1 MSKKTF
7 PLSKEQLEEII
18 KKYPT
23 PFHIY
28 DERAIRENIRKLQLT
43 ADFLYGLHA
52 SASSSPSRRCRTR
65 ASCRSCTK
73 KVLARTTAASP
84 SSCSRKRRATRA
96 RRSC

>member
-7 PLSKEQLEEII
+7 PLSKDELEEII

-28 DERAIRENIRKLQLT
+28 DEHAIRENIRKLQKRSP
-43 ADFLYGLHA
+43 GRRA
-52 SASSSPSRRCRTR
+52 SASSSPSRHCRTR
-65 ASCRSCTK
+65 ASCRSCTRRA
-73 KVLARTTAASP
+73 LARTTAASP
-84 SSCSRKRRATRA
+84 NSCSRTSRATRV

>member
-28 DERAIRENIRKLQLT
+28 DERAIRENIRKLQKAFAWAPRFREQFDVKALPNPRI
-43 ADFLYGLHA
+43 LQVL
-52 SASSSPSRRCRTR
+52 P
-65 ASCRSCTK
+65 K
-73 KVLARTTAASP
+73 KVRARTTAASP